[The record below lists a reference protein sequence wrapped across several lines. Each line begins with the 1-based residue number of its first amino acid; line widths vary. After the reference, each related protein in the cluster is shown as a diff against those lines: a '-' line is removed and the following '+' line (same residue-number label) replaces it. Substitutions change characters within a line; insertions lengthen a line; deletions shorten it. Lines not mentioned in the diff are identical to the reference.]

1 MLLPNDKWEH
11 IMKPA
16 VLPLMIASAMS
27 VMTGCGSDD
36 KDSNQPKTFHS
47 LELTVVGSYV
57 SGNEFA
63 TSSAEIV
70 SYDQTSDRL
79 YVVNAEDKTVDVL
92 RFDDSGIPLKDGT
105 IDLQAAASH
114 AGISI
119 GAANSVVAK
128 EALVAVAIEND
139 NKQENGIIAL
149 YDSNDLSLINTFTAG
164 ALPDMVTMTEDAN
177 YILAAN
183 EGEPNGEYTIDPEGS
198 VTLINISAGTSDS
211 DALVTQIDF
220 KAFNQGQSRHSE
232 LQNVRLPAPMGASV
246 AQDLEPEYIT
256 ITAENKAVVALQE
269 NNAFAI
275 IDIAT
280 ATVESIKG
288 LGEKSW
294 ASVADGGQGY
304 ELDLTN
310 KDEVLTYSSYPQL
323 VGYYMPDSL
332 ASFEVDGESYI
343 ISANE
348 GDGREYIYETTQE
361 LCDNANHSWDGDEFQ
376 PGGEDEDA
384 TKYTTEEDDCI
395 SYTDEARAKD
405 LNVDAAHPLMNEATY
420 GENTI
425 ANKDAIGR
433 IKVIADDMTV
443 AANENVYTF
452 GARSFSIWNMAGEQ
466 VFDSGDELSQVANTQ
481 SHFNVSND
489 NQDND
494 DRSDDKGIEPEAI
507 EVAKILDKHVAFIGL
522 ERQGGVAVYD
532 VTQPE
537 NASLLAFYNNRDFT
551 ADICTVVDGTE
562 CDNDTYNPA
571 AGDLGPESIEYYT
584 RNEKH
589 FIAVGNE
596 VSGTTTVYEI
606 LLSDTEPLNIHTHN

>member
-1 MLLPNDKWEH
+1 
-11 IMKPA
+11 MKQA
-16 VLPLMIASAMS
+16 ILPLMIASAFT
-27 VMTGCGSDD
+27 VLTGCGSDD
-36 KDSNQPKTFHS
+36 KNSNEPKTFSS
-47 LELTVVGSYV
+47 LELAVVGTYE
-57 SGNEFA
+57 SGNEFD

-70 SYDQTSDRL
+70 SYDETSDRL

-105 IDLQAAASH
+105 IDLQAAATH

-139 NKQENGIIAL
+139 NKQESGIIAL

-164 ALPDMVTMTEDAN
+164 ALPDMVTMTQDAN
-177 YILAAN
+177 FILAAN
-183 EGEPNGEYTIDPEGS
+183 EGEPNGEYTNDPEGS
-198 VTLINISAGTSDS
+198 ITLIDITAGTSDS
-211 DALVTQIDF
+211 DAVVKQIDF
-220 KAFNQGQSRHSE
+220 KAFNAGQSRHSE
-232 LQNVRLPAPMGASV
+232 LQDVRLPSPMGATV

-310 KDEVLTYSSYPQL
+310 KDEVLTYASYPQL

-348 GDGREYIYETTQE
+348 GDGREYIYQTTQE
-361 LCDNANHSWDGDEFQ
+361 VCDNAGHSWDGDEFQ
-376 PGGEDEDA
+376 PGGDDEDA

-395 SYTDEARAKD
+395 SYTDEARGKD
-405 LNVDAAHPLMNEATY
+405 LDVDAAHPLMSEATY
-420 GENTI
+420 GEDGTI
-425 ANKDAIGR
+425 ANKNAIGR
-433 IKVIADDMTV
+433 VKVIADDMTV

-466 VFDSGDELSQVANTQ
+466 VFDSGDELSKVANTT

-494 DRSDDKGIEPEAI
+494 DRSDDKGIEPEAV
-507 EVAKILDKHVAFIGL
+507 EVAKIRDKQVAFIGL

-537 NASLLAFYNNRDFT
+537 NAKFLTYLNNRNFNENV
-551 ADICTVVDGTE
+551 CTVVDGTD

-571 AGDLGPESIEYYT
+571 AGDLGPESIEYFK
-584 RNEKH
+584 REDKH
-589 FIAVGNE
+589 YIAVGNE

-606 LLSDTEPLNIHTHN
+606 LLTEAEDDK